1 MSHQKWI
8 YLYSQIGMGG
18 YKGGEIA
25 SKIATVTASNYIE
38 NNFNEIYVS
47 SRDGEKDD

>member
-1 MSHQKWI
+1 MAKN
-8 YLYSQIGMGG
+8 
-18 YKGGEIA
+18 KEI
-25 SKIATVTASNYIE
+25 IITQE